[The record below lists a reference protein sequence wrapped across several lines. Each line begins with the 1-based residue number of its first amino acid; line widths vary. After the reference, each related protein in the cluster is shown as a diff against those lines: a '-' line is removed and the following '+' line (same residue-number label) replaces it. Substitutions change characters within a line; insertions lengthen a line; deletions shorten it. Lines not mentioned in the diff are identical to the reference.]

1 MLSVMSYVEM
11 LFKCASIPLRA
22 AVTYIRRFLEKR
34 AFFLYIVRT
43 NGGALTAKTA
53 GFLLLTCALIAK
65 ITRIVTVESV
75 GAVVEVSVRCAF
87 LYETNVI
94 SNFLGNGGAVLP
106 DEDTYLLKAGPAI
119 EPLLNNATICQDEMF
134 IFAHMFLQWSRRY
147 CMDEPAK
154 NSIWNYLIPL
164 WHLE

>member
-1 MLSVMSYVEM
+1 MHAFRLGQ
-11 LFKCASIPLRA
+11 PLH
-22 AVTYIRRFLEKR
+22 TYGGFLEKR

-43 NGGALTAKTA
+43 NCGALAAKTA
-53 GFLLLTCALIAK
+53 GFLLLACALIAK

-106 DEDTYLLKAGPAI
+106 NKGTYLLKTGSVV
-119 EPLLNNATICQDEMF
+119 EPLLNNATVCQDEMF
-134 IFAHMFLQWSRRY
+134 ILAHMFLQ
-147 CMDEPAK
+147 
-154 NSIWNYLIPL
+154 
-164 WHLE
+164 

>member
-11 LFKCASIPLRA
+11 LFECASIPLRA
-22 AVTYIRRFLEKR
+22 AVTYIRRFFEKR

-65 ITRIVTVESV
+65 ISRIVTMESAS
-75 GAVVEVSVRCAF
+75 AVVEVSVRCAF

-94 SNFLGNGGAVLP
+94 SNLLGNGGAVLP
-106 DEDTYLLKAGPAI
+106 NKGTYLLKAGSVI
-119 EPLLNNATICQDEMF
+119 EPLLNNATVCQDEMF
-134 IFAHMFLQWSRRY
+134 ILAHMFLQWSRR
-147 CMDEPAK
+147 
-154 NSIWNYLIPL
+154 
-164 WHLE
+164 

>member
-1 MLSVMSYVEM
+1 MSYVEM
-11 LFKCASIPLRA
+11 LFKRARIPLRA
-22 AVTYIRRFLEKR
+22 AVTYIRWLFEKR
-34 AFFLYIVRT
+34 TFFLYIVRA
-43 NGGALTAKTA
+43 NGSALAAKTA

-75 GAVVEVSVRCAF
+75 DAVVEVSVRCAF

-106 DEDTYLLKAGPAI
+106 DKGTYLFKAGSVI
-119 EPLLNNATICQDEMF
+119 EPLLNNAPVCQDEMF
-134 IFAHMFLQWSRRY
+134 ILAHMFLQWSRREY
-147 CMDEPAK
+147 IDEPAK